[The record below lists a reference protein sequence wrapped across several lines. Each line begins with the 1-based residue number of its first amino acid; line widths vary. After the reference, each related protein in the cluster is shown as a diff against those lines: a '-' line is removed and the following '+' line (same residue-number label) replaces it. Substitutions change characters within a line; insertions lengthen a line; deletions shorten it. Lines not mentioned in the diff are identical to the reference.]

1 MYVPDP
7 AGYVECRFKAG
18 ATTDSPGN
26 KECVSVVGNID
37 TDNPNH
43 FSTQAAC
50 KNDCGNSYNCINC
63 DCGISKGLNG
73 AEILA
78 TCDASCPDKTYRC
91 DNGRCIQDVC
101 PSAGNPGLTYAA
113 CKLQCGKYRCPGSTT
128 TTGGVIAWGSN
139 NNGHSLGTNA
149 SGNPI
154 TSVLTGA
161 PVQLMGQVLTGVTAI
176 AASSGNNTIALKD
189 GEVLSWG
196 TNIFGLS
203 TVPASVTSGVSAIA
217 AGLYH
222 IIALKG
228 GEVIAWGNKDYGQ
241 CAGTDA
247 LGNPITSTPTG
258 APVQINGV
266 TLSGVTAIA
275 GGYYHTIAI
284 KDGSVMAGSVLAWGD
299 NTNGQC
305 NIPAN
310 VDCCGG
316 VSAIAGGY
324 RHTIALRGGAV
335 FAWGR
340 NNEGQ
345 CLGSNSIGQAIT
357 STATGAPVQILGQVL
372 TGVSAIASGY
382 NHTIALKNGGVLA
395 WGLND
400 YGQCNIPDA
409 AKSGVIAIAGGGS
422 HTIGLK
428 DDGTGLAWGFNG
440 YGACLGTNSNG
451 QAISGTPT
459 GQPVQVLGSV
469 LNGVTAIASG
479 EYHTIAIGGTV
490 TTATKCDFYGD
501 TDTGFDTNALCEAN
515 TTCNTGVKYQCV
527 YTTCP
532 NGRVLG
538 STCQPTTTFVAGVT
552 YYDTFGQC
560 EASACADVIDQG
572 NRWKCVNNDCVFV
585 DYCDGDGTYK
595 EESGPN
601 GCRDNCWGWN
611 CKNNQCTSER
621 FAINNHDNC
630 AESCHCKWSA
640 INISGQ
646 GTACPA
652 CIKLCGRELADAR
665 SSNVPCS
672 DEWATT
678 CPVAY
683 GYYDTEAA
691 CKQFLIDNDFGE
703 FICKENGACERLN
716 PAFPLETEC
725 GKYCSKSAC
734 EASCRR
740 ASPGY
745 ECVEPPIPYSGR
757 TTCRQITSCSGGTA
771 PYETL
776 EDCISGCDYTVSRG
790 WNCRTSDNGSST
802 CVALTSIN
810 DGIPQ
815 FTSSALCN
823 RFCINNFGWNCKSN
837 VCIKAWEAPGS
848 FSSYAQC
855 LSVCNA
861 PDPNQG
867 PCGNVIDSTT
877 GSVNNNGGSTA

>member
-18 ATTDSPGN
+18 ATTDAPGN
-26 KECVSVVGNID
+26 KECVTVVGNID

-43 FSTQAAC
+43 FSTQEAC
-50 KNDCGNSYNCINC
+50 KNDCGNSYNCIDC

-73 AEILA
+73 SEIIA

-113 CKLQCGKYRCPGSTT
+113 CRLQCGKYRCPGSTT
-128 TTGGVIAWGSN
+128 TTFGVIAWGVNTYDQSIVPASATN
-139 NNGHSLGTNA
+139 GVSAISAGFYHNVALKNNGEVLAWGNNSYGQCDVPDGAKRLITHIGAGSYHSVARNNQGQVMAWGAGTTDQGSSGGSRGIDFGQSIIPNHAAVINSTSAISAGHAHTIILKNGQVYGWGRNSEGQCLGTDD

-154 TSVLTGA
+154 G
-161 PVQLMGQVLTGVTAI
+161 I
-176 AASSGNNTIALKD
+176 DGNSDGTI
-189 GEVLSWG
+189 
-196 TNIFGLS
+196 
-203 TVPASVTSGVSAIA
+203 
-217 AGLYH
+217 
-222 IIALKG
+222 
-228 GEVIAWGNKDYGQ
+228 
-241 CAGTDA
+241 
-247 LGNPITSTPTG
+247 
-258 APVQINGV
+258 PVQINGS
-266 TLSGVTAIA
+266 TLT
-275 GGYYHTIAI
+275 
-284 KDGSVMAGSVLAWGD
+284 
-299 NTNGQC
+299 
-305 NIPAN
+305 
-310 VDCCGG
+310 G

-324 RHTIALRGGAV
+324 LSSV
-335 FAWGR
+335 
-340 NNEGQ
+340 
-345 CLGSNSIGQAIT
+345 
-357 STATGAPVQILGQVL
+357 
-372 TGVSAIASGY
+372 
-382 NHTIALKNGGVLA
+382 ALKNGGVIA
-395 WGLND
+395 WGRNNND
-400 YGQCNIPDA
+400 FVPINAQSGVTAVACGFYHTIVIKDGQVFAWGMNNFGQCLGTDINGNQIATMLDA
-409 AKSGVIAIAGGGS
+409 DGTVPVKINGITLTGVTAIAGGDR
-422 HTIGLK
+422 HTIALK
-428 DDGTGLAWGFNG
+428 DGKVLAWGRN
-440 YGACLGTNSNG
+440 LGG
-451 QAISGTPT
+451 LEPPLAAER
-459 GQPVQVLGSV
+459 
-469 LNGVTAIASG
+469 GVTAIASWFKDSL
-479 EYHTIAIGGTV
+479 AIGGTV
-490 TTATKCDFYGD
+490 TTATECDFYGD

-515 TTCNTGVKYQCV
+515 TTCNTGVKYHCV

-552 YYDTFGQC
+552 YYDSFGEC
-560 EASACADVIDQG
+560 EASACADVVDQG
-572 NRWKCVNNDCVFV
+572 NRWKCVNNDCVFIN
-585 DYCDGDGTYK
+585 YCDGDGTYK

-601 GCRDNCWGWN
+601 GCHDNCWGWN

-621 FAINNHDNC
+621 FATNNHDNC

-640 INISGQ
+640 INITGQ

-652 CIKLCGRELADAR
+652 CIKICGRELANAR
-665 SSNVPCS
+665 SNNVPCT

-703 FICKENGACERLN
+703 FICKENGTCERLN

-725 GKYCSKSAC
+725 GKYCSKPAC

-745 ECVEPPIPYSGR
+745 ECVEPPVPYSGR

-776 EDCISGCDYTVSRG
+776 EDCISGCDYIVSRG
-790 WNCRTSDNGSST
+790 WNCRTSDSGIST
-802 CVALTSIN
+802 CVALTSIT

-877 GSVNNNGGSTA
+877 GSVNNGGSAA